1 MTPSRTL
8 RSGFTLVETALA
20 LLAISLGLLGIF
32 GLARHGLKASGDAEQ
47 EIRCAILADSFF
59 STLHA
64 KNDEMTAKNVS
75 LNAWWLYWFRFAAGT
90 SEVALYL
97 PYMPDISPADDAV
110 RIALGTHEL
119 DDYLTPQ
126 TDFTKIRWNPAYT
139 LMLDLNG
146 VDPTNLG
153 SISDVY
159 ERGEID
165 VSLTIHPGVLLSG
178 AEARTYWT
186 TLAFTGGMP

>member
-1 MTPSRTL
+1 MTPSRPQ

-32 GLARHGLKASGDAEQ
+32 GLARHGLKDSGDAEQ
-47 EIRCAILADSFF
+47 EVRCAVLADTFF
-59 STLHA
+59 ATLHA
-64 KNDEMTAKNVS
+64 KNDEMTAKKAT
-75 LNAWWLYWFRFAAGT
+75 LYEWWMYWFRFASGT
-90 SEVALYL
+90 SEVVLFL
-97 PYMPDISPADDAV
+97 PYMPDISPNDDAV

-119 DDYLTPQ
+119 DDYLTPP
-126 TDFTKIRWNPAYT
+126 TGLTKIRWNPTYT

-146 VDPTNLG
+146 VNPSDPG
-153 SISDVY
+153 SIAEVY

-165 VSLTIHPGVLLSG
+165 VTLTIHPGALLSG

-186 TLAFTGGMP
+186 TLAFTGGLP